1 MSLKF
6 RISALGGAAIAVA
19 LAVPA
24 MAQQAANPADPA
36 VSVPA
41 IQYQSAFGDYRKP
54 QFEEKLDWRQANDA
68 VRDVGGHM
76 GALKDAPAATGHNHS
91 SAPAA
96 PASGPAAGG
105 HAGHRQ

>member
-1 MSLKF
+1 MFSKF
-6 RISALGGAAIAVA
+6 RISTLGGAAIVVA
-19 LAVPA
+19 LALPA
-24 MAQQAANPADPA
+24 IAQQAANPADPA

-41 IQYQSAFGDYRKP
+41 TQYQSAFGDYRKP
-54 QFEEKLDWRQANDA
+54 QFEQKLDWRQANDA

-76 GALKDAPAATGHNHS
+76 GALKDAPASTGLNRS

-96 PASGPAAGG
+96 PAAGPAAGG